1 MACVTS
7 GFTCHKCFC
16 TRTNTTANMCV
27 FAVKL
32 CKFYYRRKSSE
43 SLERQRRRW
52 QHQQAATR
60 EKKKTLFVCL
70 SLRHCR
76 RSVRACVCM
85 CLATIYLHP
94 CHRSSHS
101 HTGPSRNFVPRFQ
114 IFVFPYF
121 ARHFCVTASSARTIH
136 PSYGRLKPKQRR
148 HSTDEG
154 TGENLSNDQ
163 VPRPYSF
170 VHVHRNIITFD
181 TTIYAKIAFHRWIAV
196 VFTPFAL
203 TLTHSH
209 TLARGPHPKRL

>member
-70 SLRHCR
+70 SLHRCR
-76 RSVRACVCM
+76 RSVRACLCAWPRFISIPAIAPRTHTRAQVVT
-85 CLATIYLHP
+85 LFHVSKFSFFRISLDTFVSP
-94 CHRSSHS
+94 HRQH
-101 HTGPSRNFVPRFQ
+101 GPSTHRMDDSNQ
-114 IFVFPYF
+114 
-121 ARHFCVTASSARTIH
+121 
-136 PSYGRLKPKQRR
+136 
-148 HSTDEG
+148 
-154 TGENLSNDQ
+154 SNDATAQ
-163 VPRPYSF
+163 
-170 VHVHRNIITFD
+170 TKAQ
-181 TTIYAKIAFHRWIAV
+181 AKTYPMTKYQDHIHLSM
-196 VFTPFAL
+196 FTE
-203 TLTHSH
+203 T
-209 TLARGPHPKRL
+209 